1 MSVEKSNLDQNDL
14 ILIQIFFVYTFLKIV
29 FSCL

>member
-1 MSVEKSNLDQNDL
+1 MSVEKLNLDQNDL